1 MISLILLGA
10 LIVSLWGNWT
20 LFVQREEAMKEL
32 SDQKWATERARKNK

>member
-10 LIVSLWGNWT
+10 LIVSLWGNWV

>member
-1 MISLILLGA
+1 VISLILLGA
-10 LIVSLWGNWT
+10 LIVSLWGNWV